1 MPCDED
7 EDRGTATRRLRDESV
22 EVDGQDSKKQ
32 KTIDRNE
39 RLADRAVPPAIT
51 FGMGLG
57 GCAAHTGGCE
67 CDATEAPTP
76 LQAKPLVKGCARK
89 KGDVFVTAAGNYKR
103 WSGKQWIS
111 LCRDCARVGSH
122 SAANYED
129 EEGRKKKL
137 CAACARKAGTWGV
150 QNPCRDCPADAKRDA
165 GYEDEEG
172 RANKLCGPCARKA
185 GTWTAK
191 NPCRDCPADA
201 KWDASYKDEEGR
213 ANKLC
218 AACARKAGTWTAKNP
233 CRDCPADAKREANY
247 EDEEGRAN
255 KLCAACARRAGT
267 WKVLNPCRDC
277 PADAKRDAHYEDEE
291 GRVNKL
297 CAPCARKA
305 GTWKLRYP
313 CRDCPADAKREAAY
327 EDEEGRANKLCAP
340 CAVAAGT
347 HVDTGYTGASY
358 EACRC
363 FCRLQRAL
371 KTKLPH
377 VHYLLGGGHEG
388 AEQTG
393 LLPEHPQ
400 MTPDVFVSDPTGASR
415 GLVFQFHGNEWHG
428 YPPGH
433 PKAKS
438 ILKNG
443 MLASEAYEQTNA
455 RDRRYL
461 DAGYRVFQVWGHEFA
476 ECERAVA
483 PRDVRDV
490 CREVF

>member
-39 RLADRAVPPAIT
+39 RLADRAVSPAIT

-165 GYEDEEG
+165 
-172 RANKLCGPCARKA
+172 
-185 GTWTAK
+185 
-191 NPCRDCPADA
+191 
-201 KWDASYKDEEGR
+201 
-213 ANKLC
+213 
-218 AACARKAGTWTAKNP
+218 
-233 CRDCPADAKREANY
+233 
-247 EDEEGRAN
+247 
-255 KLCAACARRAGT
+255 
-267 WKVLNPCRDC
+267 
-277 PADAKRDAHYEDEE
+277 HYEDEE

-297 CAPCARKA
+297 CAQCARKA